1 MLTFQRYSVLIP
13 TFCALVPV
21 LGLGL
26 LCATLNCPLSL
37 SHTLYCMSLPTSAQ
51 TWHTCYLIF
60 PQPCSCMTSV
70 RCRSVCRVN
79 DNEYC
84 CGWGRKLPCNVIFVK
99 SSRNEHRSTAASSL
113 HCAVNTHAH
122 STNTACI

>member
-1 MLTFQRYSVLIP
+1 MLTSQKYSVLIP
-13 TFCALVPV
+13 IFCALVPV

-26 LCATLNCPLSL
+26 LCATLNCPLSS

-79 DNEYC
+79 DNEY
-84 CGWGRKLPCNVIFVK
+84 VASFVVHINI
-99 SSRNEHRSTAASSL
+99 SQITSQNFV
-113 HCAVNTHAH
+113 VN
-122 STNTACI
+122 